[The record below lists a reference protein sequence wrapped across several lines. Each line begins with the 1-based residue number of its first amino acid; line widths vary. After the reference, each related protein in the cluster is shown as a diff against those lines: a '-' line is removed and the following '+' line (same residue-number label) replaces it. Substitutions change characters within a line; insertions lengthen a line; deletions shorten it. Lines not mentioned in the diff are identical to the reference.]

1 MEATEN
7 DKGKMGQDG
16 VKMDDGS
23 WFILQHI

>member
-7 DKGKMGQDG
+7 DMGKMGQDG